1 MILSTLVTSVVAFI
15 AIFLLAC
22 ILFGESMVVT
32 LADILEMDDC
42 RPLIIPVFML
52 FMVVSVC
59 IAVLLFLIV

>member
-1 MILSTLVTSVVAFI
+1 MLVSKLVTSVVAFI
-15 AIFLLAC
+15 VLFLLAC

-59 IAVLLFLIV
+59 IAVFLSLIV